1 MKAHR
6 SVLRIVFVVAW
17 CLVFL
22 PFTIYAESVKEYI
35 KISKAG
41 VDRIPLVL
49 KPIDTEKSK
58 NKQYAAGIDAIIK
71 RGLDFTGLFAIIKS
85 PLNIVAGGDL
95 YQAGKRQINFA
106 ALSSVGAE
114 VYAGGVLERKGKN
127 LSIDMEVY
135 DALTGKLLMRK
146 LYMGD
151 RDDLRPIAHD
161 FCADL
166 VTLFTGKPSIFGSK
180 IAFVSIYGDK
190 KEIHLADFDGYG
202 TARVANSG
210 GLVLTS
216 ALSPDGS
223 KLAYLT
229 YARGRP
235 DLHIKDLSTQKI
247 VAITKKGV
255 KIDPAWRNG
264 SLELA
269 TTFSFDGNQE
279 LYLLR
284 NNGSI
289 VRRLTRHSMID
300 VSPSFSPDG
309 SKMAFVSSRHG
320 NPQIFIKDLNSG
332 AVTRLTF
339 QGKYNTQ
346 LRLPPFQENFLSPQH
361 AFHQAPY
368 YTHTF
373 PFRHS
378 DPLSLPKRSDSPP
391 ANWHCFS
398 TGLPPLGR
406 VLHYQ
411 TRKIHPSP
419 FFGPLQEALP
429 VQPKRHIPEPYPQHV
444 QSRSTS
450 MHILLQKQQQ

>member
-49 KPIDTEKSK
+49 KPIDTKKSK

-71 RGLDFTGLFAIIKS
+71 SGLDFTGLFAIIKS
-85 PLNIVAGGDL
+85 PLNIVTGGDL

-180 IAFVSIYGDK
+180 IAFVSIYGGK

-202 TARVANSG
+202 DVRVTNSG
-210 GLVLTS
+210 GLALTP

-229 YARGRP
+229 YTRGRP

-289 VRRLTRHSMID
+289 VRRLTRHGMID

-332 AVTRLTF
+332 SVKRLTF

-346 LRLPPFQENFLSPQH
+346 PAWSPFGNKI
-361 AFHQAPY
+361 A
-368 YTHTF
+368 YTTMQKNGEINIF
-373 PFRHS
+373 TVNV
-378 DPLSLPKRSDSPP
+378 DG
-391 ANWHCFS
+391 
-398 TGLPPLGR
+398 TGLKQLTYGARHNEAPSWSPDGTMIVFSSDRSGVKKLYVMNADGR
-406 VLHYQ
+406 NQRSLNLAGEQ
-411 TRKIHPSP
+411 M
-419 FFGPLQEALP
+419 
-429 VQPKRHIPEPYPQHV
+429 QPCWSSFR
-444 QSRSTS
+444 
-450 MHILLQKQQQ
+450 

>member
-1 MKAHR
+1 M
-6 SVLRIVFVVAW
+6 
-17 CLVFL
+17 
-22 PFTIYAESVKEYI
+22 
-35 KISKAG
+35 
-41 VDRIPLVL
+41 
-49 KPIDTEKSK
+49 
-58 NKQYAAGIDAIIK
+58 
-71 RGLDFTGLFAIIKS
+71 
-85 PLNIVAGGDL
+85 AGGDL

-202 TARVANSG
+202 TTRVANSG
-210 GLVLTS
+210 GLALTP

-346 LRLPPFQENFLSPQH
+346 PAWSPFGNKI
-361 AFHQAPY
+361 A
-368 YTHTF
+368 YTTMQKNGEINIF
-373 PFRHS
+373 TVNV
-378 DPLSLPKRSDSPP
+378 DG
-391 ANWHCFS
+391 
-398 TGLPPLGR
+398 TGLKQLTYGARHNEAPSWSPDGTMIVFSSDRSGVKKLYVMNADGR
-406 VLHYQ
+406 NQRSLNLAGEQ
-411 TRKIHPSP
+411 M
-419 FFGPLQEALP
+419 
-429 VQPKRHIPEPYPQHV
+429 QPCWSSFR
-444 QSRSTS
+444 
-450 MHILLQKQQQ
+450 